1 MPDELNNWT
10 PGAEID
16 GFRLGARVYASPMGS
31 LFRVSKPGIDRPLVM
46 KRPRVGP
53 NEASEN
59 ILAFQTEAM
68 ILPALHGPHV
78 PRFVAAGELARTPY
92 LVTEWIE
99 GSTLEQWAAG
109 APLPLADVVRLGA
122 ALADAL
128 HAVHQQG
135 VVHLDVKPGNAIVR
149 GDGKIVLIDFGF
161 AHDTHHPDVLAEEK
175 RFAVGS
181 VPYLSPEQILGT
193 RDDRRSDLFALGVV
207 LYELATGKLPFGEP
221 DTDVRNR
228 LWLEPVPPSLLVPNL
243 PAWLQEIILRNLEL
257 HPELRHQSA
266 AHVAFD
272 LRHPEQVVQS
282 ARATK
287 SKRASLV
294 SHFRRFL
301 RARAEHGPRLRSP
314 APLLSRSPIILV
326 AIDTAH
332 LEDERHAAIR
342 AAVTPILA
350 ASQEFR
356 LICLTVLPPS
366 DAPLAHHASLRQ
378 WAAPLGL
385 PSDSLS
391 LHAVASS
398 SPAEVIVELARHNNV
413 DQVVVGAPSQG
424 GRAWSQSV
432 ASMVTAG
439 VGCSVHVVRVPRRT
453 QRPPPP

>member
-1 MPDELNNWT
+1 MRDELSDWA
-10 PGAEID
+10 PGTEID
-16 GFRLGARVYASPMGS
+16 GFRLGARVYSSPMGS
-31 LFRVSKPGIDRPLVM
+31 LFRVSKAGIDRPLVM
-46 KRPRVGP
+46 KLPRVGP
-53 NEASEN
+53 REASES
-59 ILAFQTEAM
+59 ILAFETEAM

-78 PRFVAAGELARTPY
+78 PAFVAAGELAKTPY

-128 HAVHQQG
+128 HSVHQQG
-135 VVHLDVKPGNAIVR
+135 VVHLDVKPSNAIVR
-149 GDGKIVLIDFGF
+149 SDGTVVLIDFGF
-161 AHDTHHPDVLAEEK
+161 AHDTRHPDVLAEEM
-175 RFAVGS
+175 RFGVGS

-228 LWLEPVPPSLLVPNL
+228 LWLDPVPPSALVPNL

-257 HPELRHQSA
+257 GPELRYQSA

-287 SKRASLV
+287 SQRASLV
-294 SHFRRFL
+294 SHVRRFL

-314 APLLSRSPIILV
+314 APVLSRSPIILV

-342 AAVTPILA
+342 AAVTQILA

-356 LICLTVLPPS
+356 LICLTVFPPS
-366 DAPLAHHASLRQ
+366 DAPLTHHARLRQ
-378 WAAPLGL
+378 WAEPLGL
-385 PSDSLS
+385 PGASLS

-432 ASMVTAG
+432 ASTVTAG
-439 VGCSVHVVRVPRRT
+439 VGCSVHVVRVPRRAEH
-453 QRPPPP
+453 PPR